1 MRTRRPSPPLRSR
14 SCQVTSQPL
23 ERCTAGSTPPAAMQD
38 PAHAH
43 VRSGRT
49 RSRHARGSDA
59 CLPRAQAEQMGTLRV
74 PPVGLGSSR
83 GALCQAWGRASLS
96 VGMAVAWGGVSPS
109 GPQGTLPSSPARW
122 PPRCCQHLRT
132 PLRPAG
138 TPAPLLSQPLQEPGV
153 PISAPPCQGGVP
165 SCGCM
170 PRTARGGGGWWGVA
184 GQDQAPPSLPRHWGG
199 EGARMLLCSWAGS
212 VSSRRKSFFVAGPV
226 I

>member
-1 MRTRRPSPPLRSR
+1 
-14 SCQVTSQPL
+14 
-23 ERCTAGSTPPAAMQD
+23 MQE

-59 CLPRAQAEQMGTLRV
+59 CLPRAPAKQLGTLRV

-83 GALCQAWGRASLS
+83 EAPRQAWGHASIPA
-96 VGMAVAWGGVSPS
+96 GMAEAEGGVSPS
-109 GPQGTLPSSPARW
+109 GPQGIPPSSPAQW
-122 PPRCCQHLRT
+122 LPQCCQRPRT

-153 PISAPPCQGGVP
+153 PVSAPSAREGRPATMPCP
-165 SCGCM
+165 T
-170 PRTARGGGGWWGVA
+170 PPRGGCWGVA
-184 GQDQAPPSLPRHWGG
+184 GQDQALPAALPRRWGG

-212 VSSRRKSFFVAGPV
+212 VSSRCKSFVAGPV
-226 I
+226 MQEALAG

>member
-43 VRSGRT
+43 VRSGRA

-96 VGMAVAWGGVSPS
+96 VGIAVAWGGVSPS

-132 PLRPAG
+132 LLRPAG

-165 SCGCM
+165 SCGSV
-170 PRTARGGGGWWGVA
+170 PRTARGGGAGGESLGRIRPPPPCPGTGEGRGPGCCSAA
-184 GQDQAPPSLPRHWGG
+184 GQG
-199 EGARMLLCSWAGS
+199 
-212 VSSRRKSFFVAGPV
+212 V
-226 I
+226 